1 MVQWIKE
8 LKDALESVGS
18 SLPVAG
24 GGFFGA
30 LLSLRFLSPEA
41 SVLFRFTMLFGGV
54 AAAVLLVPLVVSTL
68 EIQGVNVMAGIAFI
82 VGLYGMSIISEG
94 NALIKSGALRDL
106 VLGRIKRKGEDE

>member
-1 MVQWIKE
+1 MQWIKE
-8 LKDALESVGS
+8 LKEALESVGS

-82 VGLYGMSIISEG
+82 VGLYGISIISEG
-94 NALIKSGALRDL
+94 NELIKSGALRDL
-106 VLGRIKRKGEDE
+106 VLGRIKRKGDNE